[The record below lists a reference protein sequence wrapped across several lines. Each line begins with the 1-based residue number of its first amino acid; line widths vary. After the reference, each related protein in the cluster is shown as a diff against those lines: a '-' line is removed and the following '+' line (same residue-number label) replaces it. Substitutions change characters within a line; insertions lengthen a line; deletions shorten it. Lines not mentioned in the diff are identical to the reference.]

1 MKQSSALFFLG
12 AILVGLFGCSGL
24 SGPQLSTAP
33 VAGGVV
39 AESHPLS
46 VGLLPEDYPN
56 QRILR
61 VRYQGEQDGGSFR
74 AILWVVGPEQ
84 FKLRAVDPLGRA
96 LWGLALQGESVHLVN
111 YRDKTECRAS
121 GSVVISS
128 VVLENLPIGE
138 LPVVLSGRLPA
149 SLRLAQTTADG
160 RLVDES
166 GQKWSVVQDGSEILK
181 WTLWGYNGPLLWF
194 QRVDNG
200 GI

>member
-1 MKQSSALFFLG
+1 M
-12 AILVGLFGCSGL
+12 
-24 SGPQLSTAP
+24 
-33 VAGGVV
+33 
-39 AESHPLS
+39 
-46 VGLLPEDYPN
+46 
-56 QRILR
+56 
-61 VRYQGEQDGGSFR
+61 RYQGEQDGGSFR

-166 GQKWSVVQDGSEILK
+166 GQTWSVVQDGSEILK
-181 WTLWGYNGPLLWF
+181 WTLWGDNGPLLWF

-200 GI
+200 GILSHRKGGQFRWRETLREVLSEIPGPLARPDGVREVACSEIATRGNSGS